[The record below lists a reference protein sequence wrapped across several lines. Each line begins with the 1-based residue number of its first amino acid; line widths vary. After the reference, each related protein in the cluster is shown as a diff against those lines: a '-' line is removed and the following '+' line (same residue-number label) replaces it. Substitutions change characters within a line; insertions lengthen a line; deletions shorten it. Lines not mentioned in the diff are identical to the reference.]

1 MDFPITNAMVSSPV
15 NPILTFLNTFF
26 KITFFIISHTIY
38 MFHILI
44 YRNSILIRMV
54 WEVSLPLSNCVHMY
68 TITFSLM
75 NHRMGMCGKVAL
87 PVLAS

>member
-1 MDFPITNAMVSSPV
+1 
-15 NPILTFLNTFF
+15 
-26 KITFFIISHTIY
+26 